1 MQVPAR
7 TEHNIWRYLVN
18 FCTFIYRKQVGLST
32 YNVQG
37 GAKPG
42 TADQQL
48 GLSHFKLLLLKGEHL
63 SDVFLLLQHQLNLNI
78 SGKIMEN

>member
-1 MQVPAR
+1 MSKVER
-7 TEHNIWRYLVN
+7 NR
-18 FCTFIYRKQVGLST
+18 
-32 YNVQG
+32 VQ
-37 GAKPG
+37 PI
-42 TADQQL
+42 QQL